1 MLGCLAVI
9 CGLAVTRGL
18 TVMGVLSVLGGFTAA
33 IFWLCDEK
41 AVCKSVSFN
50 PQTLPVM
57 PPPFTLPVKCMI
69 SLFLS
74 YLQ

>member
-1 MLGCLAVI
+1 MSGSDLWAGSDKGTDCDGGVVCVGGFHCCNFLAV
-9 CGLAVTRGL
+9 
-18 TVMGVLSVLGGFTAA
+18 
-33 IFWLCDEK
+33 CDER